1 MVFVRMSIAV
11 PAKGKAVEAT
21 DLLRQVNET
30 IAVSNDCV
38 NTFVIQPEDGISEI
52 IRVSIYKNNNPAD
65 DSTYKKSV
73 NAFSYELN
81 HCLERGFE
89 ERAFFG

>member
-11 PAKGKAVEAT
+11 PAKGKAAEAT

-30 IAVSNDCV
+30 VAVSNDCV
-38 NTFVIQPEDGISEI
+38 NTFVVEPEDGVSEI
-52 IRVSIYKNNNPAD
+52 IRVSIYKNNNSAD
-65 DSTYKKSV
+65 DLAYRKSL

-81 HCLERGFE
+81 HCLERGVE
-89 ERAFFG
+89 ERTFFG